1 MNKNWLITIGIIVIA
16 LIVIGVMYDNGM
28 LNFEWQWLTVAFAAL
43 AGPYTFIKNLIFKDK
58 KLEELKNK
66 HQNIRND
73 EVIHR
78 QTFDEEIKKREDR
91 IQTLNKEIE
100 LAEKKID
107 IIELKKNNVVKEVK
121 KSSIEEMQ
129 NDAVNYFGD

>member
-1 MNKNWLITIGIIVIA
+1 MNKHWFITIGIIVLA

-28 LNFEWQWLTVAFAAL
+28 LNFEWQWLTVIFAAL
-43 AGPYTFIKNLIFKDK
+43 AGPYTFIKNTLFKDK
-58 KLEELKNK
+58 RIEEMKNRHK
-66 HQNIRND
+66 KIKV
-73 EVIHR
+73 EEIEHR
-78 QTFDEEIKKREDR
+78 QVVDDEIKIRQDR

-100 LAEKKID
+100 LSEKRIELIEEKKKNID
-107 IIELKKNNVVKEVK
+107 KNIN